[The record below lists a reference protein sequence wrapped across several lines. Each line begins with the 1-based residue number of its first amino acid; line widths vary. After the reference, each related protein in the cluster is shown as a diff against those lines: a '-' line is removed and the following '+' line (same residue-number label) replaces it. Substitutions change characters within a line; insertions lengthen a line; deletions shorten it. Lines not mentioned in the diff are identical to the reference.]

1 MKKPAS
7 VKKSKKSAEKAG
19 GAERHYNTLIS
30 PVITEKSTLASEHN
44 QVVFRVPLEASKPEI
59 AEAVEALFKVKVK
72 SVNTLRNKGK
82 NKQFQGRPYTR
93 STVKKAIVTLEDGHS
108 IDVTG
113 RI

>member
-1 MKKPAS
+1 MKKPA
-7 VKKSKKSAEKAG
+7 KKTTGTG
-19 GAERHYNTLIS
+19 GVERHYNTLTA
-30 PVITEKSTLASEHN
+30 PVITEKSTVASENN
-44 QVVFRVPLEASKPEI
+44 QVVFRVPLEATKPEI

-72 SVNTLRNKGK
+72 AVNTLRTKGK
-82 NKQFQGRPYTR
+82 NKQFQGRAYTR

>member
-1 MKKPAS
+1 MKKPQ
-7 VKKSKKSAEKAG
+7 KKSTAG
-19 GAERHYNTLIS
+19 GAERHFDTLVA

-44 QVVFRVPLEASKPEI
+44 QVVFRVPLDATKPEI

-72 SVNTLRNKGK
+72 AVNTLRNKGK

-93 STVKKAIVTLEDGHS
+93 STVKKAVVTLEEGHS